1 MKEQI
6 KEKLNQ
12 AMEIILEHE
21 GYHIDI
27 LNIDDVLDKVVNVFE
42 NVYKIVPYK
51 HFFNPDMAFYIC
63 VFPFEEKSFS
73 FDITVAKK
81 SIELYDIYKL
91 NFLEEDRVVV
101 HIHFAPHFGK
111 EYNHRALEFVPKDV
125 KNLRVYVDAYYFDI
139 PLKVE
144 VTKYDLV

>member
-12 AMEIILEHE
+12 AIEIILEHE

-27 LNIDDVLDKVVNVFE
+27 FNIDNALDKVVNVFE
-42 NVYKIVPYK
+42 NVYKVVPYK
-51 HFFNPDMAFYIC
+51 HIFYPDIRFYIC

-73 FDITVAKK
+73 FRIDISQKVVELFKVYK
-81 SIELYDIYKL
+81 S
-91 NFLEEDRVVV
+91 NFSEENRLTV
-101 HIHFAPHFGK
+101 HIKFSPHFGK
-111 EYNHRALEFVPKDV
+111 EYNPLALKFVPKDV
-125 KNLRVYVDAYYFDI
+125 ENFRVYADASYFDI
-139 PLKVE
+139 PLEVE